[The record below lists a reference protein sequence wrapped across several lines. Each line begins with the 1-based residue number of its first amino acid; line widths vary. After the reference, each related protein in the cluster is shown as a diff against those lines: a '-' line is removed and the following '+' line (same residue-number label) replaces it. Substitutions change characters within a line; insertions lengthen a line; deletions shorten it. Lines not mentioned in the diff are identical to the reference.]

1 MARVTVEDCVGAV
14 PNRFDLV
21 LLSAQRAR
29 ELSAGADALVAPDKD
44 KNGVIALRE
53 IAEEAVVP
61 AEVQENIVKSLQM
74 RTMQEEMEQE
84 AVRVFA
90 PRTPQ
95 PDETDETDDE
105 AETQADVQAD
115 SDVDAGADA
124 GAEKTEPATEDAE
137 ESAESAESQEAEES
151 ADKAEAGKAEDAEP
165 PGAPLESMDEDDILD
180 ALRKQSDSTRGAHE
194 MRGGDD

>member
-95 PDETDETDDE
+95 TDKPDETDDE

-115 SDVDAGADA
+115 AESDA
-124 GAEKTEPATEDAE
+124 GAEKTEPAADALEADAAAE
-137 ESAESAESQEAEES
+137 ESAESEEAGESDEAEKS
-151 ADKAEAGKAEDAEP
+151 ADKAEDAEP

>member
-95 PDETDETDDE
+95 TDKTDETDDE

-115 SDVDAGADA
+115 TESDA
-124 GAEKTEPATEDAE
+124 GAEKTEPAADAPE
-137 ESAESAESQEAEES
+137 ADAAAEESAESQEAEES